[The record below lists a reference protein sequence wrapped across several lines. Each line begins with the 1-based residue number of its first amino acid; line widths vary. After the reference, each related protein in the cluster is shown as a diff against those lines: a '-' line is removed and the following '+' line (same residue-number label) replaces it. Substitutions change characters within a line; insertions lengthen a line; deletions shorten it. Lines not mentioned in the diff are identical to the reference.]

1 MILLKI
7 AVTILI
13 VTTLS
18 IVAERVSPRAAGILA
33 GYPAGSAISLFF
45 IGLERGA
52 DFGGQSA
59 LYNVA
64 GMTALL
70 IFLYTYYRI
79 SAQAK
84 RYAIAAGSASALISF
99 FAAVALLNAIHLPP
113 WAGLVLTCAAI
124 LAAGRLFQRIPNAH
138 IAKRVALGPRVLLF
152 RASLSAGIILLITGA
167 AHWAG
172 PDLAGL
178 FSAFPATVFPLILII
193 HTTYHTEQAHT
204 VIKNVPTGLW
214 SLILYSLTISV
225 TYPRIGIYWGTLAS
239 FAIATIYLL
248 GLAAVRSRTRL
259 TEQPEPS
266 QGGTVQSRL

>member
-7 AVTILI
+7 TVTILI

-70 IFLYTYYRI
+70 IFLYTYYRV
-79 SAQAK
+79 SARAN
-84 RYAIAAGSASALISF
+84 RFAVAAGSASALVAF
-99 FAAVALLNAIHLPP
+99 FAAVALLSALHLPP
-113 WAGLVLTCAAI
+113 WAGLLLTCAAI
-124 LAAGRLFQRIPNAH
+124 LAAGRLFQWIPNAQ
-138 IAKRVALGPRVLLF
+138 ITKRVSLGPRVLLF

-167 AHWAG
+167 AHWVG

-178 FSAFPATVFPLILII
+178 FSAFPATVFPLVLII
-193 HTTYHTEQAHT
+193 HTTYHAEQAHT

-225 TYPRIGIYWGTLAS
+225 VYPRIGIFWGTLVA
-239 FAIATIYLL
+239 FAIATVYLL
-248 GLAAVRSRTRL
+248 GLAAAGGRL
-259 TEQPEPS
+259 KPRPQSKP
-266 QGGTVQSRL
+266 VHSRL

>member
-18 IVAERVSPRAAGILA
+18 IIAERVSPRAAGILA

-52 DFGGQSA
+52 EFGGQSA

-70 IFLYTYYRI
+70 IFLYTYYRV
-79 SAQAK
+79 SARAK
-84 RYAIAAGSASALISF
+84 RYAIAYGSISALIAF
-99 FAAVALLNAIHLPP
+99 FAAVAVLNAIHLPP
-113 WAGLVLTCAAI
+113 WAGLLLTSAAI
-124 LAAGRLFQRIPNAH
+124 LGAGRLFQRIPNAQ

-167 AHWAG
+167 AHWVG

-193 HTTYHTEQAHT
+193 HTTYHAEQAHT

-214 SLILYSLTISV
+214 SLILYSLTISFV
-225 TYPRIGIYWGTLAS
+225 YPRIGIYWGTLAS
-239 FAIATIYLL
+239 FAIATVYLL
-248 GLAAVRSRTRL
+248 GLAAAGARL
-259 TEQPEPS
+259 RAAQPKPPQSEP
-266 QGGTVQSRL
+266 VQSRL